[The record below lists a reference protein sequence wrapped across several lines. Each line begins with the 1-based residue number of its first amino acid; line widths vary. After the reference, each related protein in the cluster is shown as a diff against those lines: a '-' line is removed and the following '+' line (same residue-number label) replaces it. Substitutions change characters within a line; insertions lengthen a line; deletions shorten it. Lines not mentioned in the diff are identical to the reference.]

1 MLKIF
6 LKFIKVLNSENDPH
20 QISLAFCFA
29 MVAGFTPIFSLHN
42 IIVLL
47 LVLIL
52 RINMSGFILG
62 LIVFSGIAYLLDPVF
77 HRLGLFILKAGPL
90 EGLWTTLYG
99 STIWRLE
106 NYNNSITMGSLVVS
120 ILLFFPAYIIFNKL
134 IINYRDKV
142 KAFIEKLKIVQ
153 ALKAS
158 KIYSIYQT
166 LSS

>member
-1 MLKIF
+1 MLKII
-6 LKFIKVLNSENDPH
+6 LKFFKVLNSENDPH

-52 RINMSGFILG
+52 RINLSGFILG
-62 LIVFSGIAYLLDPVF
+62 LLVFSGIAYLLDPVF
-77 HRLGLFILKAGPL
+77 HVLGLFILKAGPL

-120 ILLFFPAYIIFNKL
+120 ILLFFPTYIIFNKM
-134 IINYRDKV
+134 ITNYRDKV

>member
-1 MLKIF
+1 MLKII

-20 QISLAFCFA
+20 QLSLAFCFA

-52 RINMSGFILG
+52 RVNLSGFILG

-77 HRLGLFILKAGPL
+77 HGLGLFILKAGPL

-99 STIWRLE
+99 STVWRLE

-120 ILLFFPAYIIFNKL
+120 IILFFPAYIIFNKL

>member
-52 RINMSGFILG
+52 RINLSGFILG

-77 HRLGLFILKAGPL
+77 HGLGLFILKAGPL

-106 NYNNSITMGSLVVS
+106 NYNNSIIMGSLVVS